1 MTESSNITLQIT
13 GQPSSISVS
22 VNTKPVDLFEH
33 TQHSRKKI
41 VAAKFN
47 DKVIDLYAPLTEDG
61 TLEFLTFKDPDGR
74 EVVFH
79 STTHLMAQ
87 AVTELFPEVK
97 LAIGPPIDNGYYYDF
112 EVETPF
118 TPDDLEKIEQR
129 MMERSNDKIPVE
141 RFEMSRE
148 DALNYYKER
157 KQTYKVEL
165 IEDFED
171 DHFSFYKQ
179 GDFTDMCRGPHIPH
193 TGHLKNFKLLH
204 TAGAYWRGDE
214 KRPMLQRIYGTAAG
228 SEKELKAYMKKL
240 EEAKERDHRKLGKEL
255 DLYSI
260 HEEAGVGLVFWHPKG
275 ARVRNLIETFWRDVH
290 YKQGYELV
298 YTPHI
303 QRENMFTKSG
313 HLENFSENM
322 FSPMELDS
330 SNYYAKPMNC
340 PGHVLIYQSDLRSY
354 RDLPVRL
361 AELGTVYRFERSGA
375 LHGLLRVRGFTQDD
389 AHIFCTPDQIEEEI
403 DRVIKLADF
412 MMSAFGFDYKLYLS
426 TRPEKSIGS
435 DEIWEQSTQALRNVL
450 DRKGKGYEV
459 EEGGG
464 AFYGP
469 KIDVKLLDALDR
481 EWQGPTFQL
490 DFNFPER
497 FNIEY
502 VDSDGEKKKV
512 VMIHR
517 TVLGSMERFFG
528 NLIEH
533 YKGAFPGW
541 LAPTQVK
548 ILNISDDQIDYA
560 KSLQS
565 KLLQSNFRVD
575 LDLRNE
581 KVGFKIREAEKEK
594 IPFMFVTGNK
604 EMEEGT
610 VSVRERGR
618 KDHGVMSIDD
628 AVQLLSKELATPQID
643 N

>member
-1 MTESSNITLQIT
+1 MTESSNITLQII

-47 DKVIDLYAPLTEDG
+47 DKVIDLHAPLTENG

-112 EVETPF
+112 DVETPF

-129 MMERSNDKIPVE
+129 MMERSNDEIPVE

-214 KRPMLQRIYGTAAG
+214 KRPMLQRIYGTAAS
-228 SEKELKAYMKKL
+228 SEKELKAYLKKL

-275 ARVRNLIETFWRDVH
+275 SRVRNLIETFWRDVH

-497 FNIEY
+497 FDIEY

-604 EMEEGT
+604 EMEDGT

-628 AVQLLSKELATPQID
+628 AVKLLAKEMAIPQIE

>member
-1 MTESSNITLQIT
+1 MTESSNITLQII

-47 DKVIDLYAPLTEDG
+47 DKVIDLHAPLTEDG
-61 TLEFLTFKDPDGR
+61 ALEFLTFKDPDGR

-118 TPDDLEKIEQR
+118 TPDDLVKIEER
-129 MMERSNDKIPVE
+129 MMERSNDEIPVE

-157 KQTYKVEL
+157 KQNYKVEL

-322 FSPMELDS
+322 FSPMELD
-330 SNYYAKPMNC
+330 KF
-340 PGHVLIYQSDLRSY
+340 Q
-354 RDLPVRL
+354 
-361 AELGTVYRFERSGA
+361 
-375 LHGLLRVRGFTQDD
+375 LLRQTDELSRSR
-389 AHIFCTPDQIEEEI
+389 I
-403 DRVIKLADF
+403 D
-412 MMSAFGFDYKLYLS
+412 LS
-426 TRPEKSIGS
+426 I
-435 DEIWEQSTQALRNVL
+435 
-450 DRKGKGYEV
+450 
-459 EEGGG
+459 
-464 AFYGP
+464 
-469 KIDVKLLDALDR
+469 
-481 EWQGPTFQL
+481 
-490 DFNFPER
+490 
-497 FNIEY
+497 
-502 VDSDGEKKKV
+502 
-512 VMIHR
+512 
-517 TVLGSMERFFG
+517 
-528 NLIEH
+528 
-533 YKGAFPGW
+533 
-541 LAPTQVK
+541 
-548 ILNISDDQIDYA
+548 
-560 KSLQS
+560 
-565 KLLQSNFRVD
+565 
-575 LDLRNE
+575 
-581 KVGFKIREAEKEK
+581 
-594 IPFMFVTGNK
+594 
-604 EMEEGT
+604 
-610 VSVRERGR
+610 
-618 KDHGVMSIDD
+618 
-628 AVQLLSKELATPQID
+628 
-643 N
+643 